1 LLTGDGRGDHLLQGL
16 ERAGLLS
23 PEGTLHVDL
32 LKVPHHGSDRN
43 VTKEFFE
50 TVTADI
56 YVVSANGKH
65 DNPDLI
71 TLKWMVEAA
80 KEQGRA
86 IEIFATNQTPSTLEL
101 VDECDP
107 DEFGYRLIE
116 MEEGADSI
124 TVDVAP

>member
-1 LLTGDGRGDHLLQGL
+1 M
-16 ERAGLLS
+16 
-23 PEGTLHVDL
+23 
-32 LKVPHHGSDRN
+32 
-43 VTKEFFE
+43 
-50 TVTADI
+50 
-56 YVVSANGKH
+56 VSANGKH

-80 KEQGRA
+80 KKQGRA

-107 DEFGYRLIE
+107 NEFGYRLTE